1 MKKTR
6 LAIAIVLMFSLFAA
20 FFGTAVAEEIL
31 LLTTGQKAVLQQNR
45 FLILD
50 GNNQWTVAPL
60 GKYVTTKGQ
69 VIKVGSEG
77 ITTYYQ
83 RNSNGRTAHRLQGA
97 ICL

>member
-6 LAIAIVLMFSLFAA
+6 AALAIVLMVSLLAA
-20 FFGTAVAEEIL
+20 FFGAAVAEEIL
-31 LLTTGQKAVLQQNR
+31 LLTDGRKAVLQKER
-45 FLILD
+45 LFILAEK
-50 GNNQWTVAPL
+50 NEWKAAPV

-83 RNSNGRTAHRLQGA
+83 K
-97 ICL
+97 